1 MSTDWALHDS
11 AVTRSFGDSLSAVRR
26 IRHVLIA
33 AITAGDIA
41 PGARL
46 KEAELGQQLGVSRT
60 PLREALA
67 ALRAEGILSI
77 GEDGGL
83 CVRALDYQDVHALY
97 QMRATLEGMAAE
109 LAAAQA
115 SLAERSFIAAVRA
128 EEASLVTSGATP
140 SVLAEINGRFHHAI
154 LLASHNPFLI
164 ETMQRLGTL
173 MVLLGP
179 TAYSLASRVDEIGS
193 EHDTIN
199 AAIQAARPED
209 AGRAART
216 HLQNAVQARLEI
228 MATGQKGHID

>member
-179 TAYSLASRVDEIGS
+179 TAYSLASRVDEIGN

-199 AAIQAARPED
+199 AAIQAARPDD

-216 HLQNAVQARLEI
+216 HLQNAVRTRLAI

>member
-41 PGARL
+41 PGTRL

-193 EHDTIN
+193 EHDAIN
-199 AAIQAARPED
+199 AAIQAAQPDD
-209 AGRAART
+209 AGPAART
-216 HLQNAVQARLEI
+216 HLQNAVRARLAI

>member
-77 GEDGGL
+77 GEDSGL

-109 LAAAQA
+109 LAAAQS

-193 EHDTIN
+193 EHDAIN
-199 AAIQAARPED
+199 AAIQAARPD
-209 AGRAART
+209 NAGRAARN
-216 HLQNAVQARLEI
+216 HLQNAVRARLAI

>member
-26 IRHVLIA
+26 IRLVLIA

-216 HLQNAVQARLEI
+216 HLQNAVRARLEI

>member
-41 PGARL
+41 PGTRL

-193 EHDTIN
+193 EHDAIN
-199 AAIQAARPED
+199 AAIQAARPDD

-216 HLQNAVQARLEI
+216 HLQNAVRARLAI

>member
-1 MSTDWALHDS
+1 MSTDWALHD
-11 AVTRSFGDSLSAVRR
+11 ATVRRSFGDSLSTVRR
-26 IRHVLIA
+26 IRHVLLA

-77 GEDGGL
+77 GEDTGL
-83 CVRALDYQDVHALY
+83 CVRALDYQDIHALY
-97 QMRATLEGMAAE
+97 QMRATLDGMAAE

-115 SLAERSFIAAVRA
+115 SPAERSFIATVRA
-128 EEASLVTSGATP
+128 EEESLVNNGASP
-140 SVLAEINGRFHHAI
+140 SILAEINGRFHHGI

-164 ETMQRLGTL
+164 ETMQRLGNL

-179 TAYSLASRVDEIGS
+179 TAYSLASRVDEIGE
-193 EHDTIN
+193 EHDAIN

-209 AGRAART
+209 AGYAART
-216 HLQNAVQARLEI
+216 HLQNAVRARLAI
-228 MATGQKGHID
+228 MATGQKGHVD

>member
-41 PGARL
+41 PGTRL

-77 GEDGGL
+77 GEDSGL

-216 HLQNAVQARLEI
+216 HLQNAVRARLEI

>member
-1 MSTDWALHDS
+1 MSTDWALHDA

-46 KEAELGQQLGVSRT
+46 KEADLGQQLGVSRT

-193 EHDTIN
+193 EHDAIN
-199 AAIQAARPED
+199 AAIQAAQPDD
-209 AGRAART
+209 AGPAART
-216 HLQNAVQARLEI
+216 HLQNAVRARLAI